1 MLLLVNVDAL
11 GENWWHPLVYQPH
24 PQWAGDLSIHWPVA
38 GILLAL
44 ATGNSQ
50 QVLPRCQGEGSSQV
64 GRPFSWKSQS
74 GVFCDSTHSLDL
86 SLIPNRDSDVVF
98 LCTFFLSGL

>member
-50 QVLPRCQGEGSSQV
+50 QVVKERAAPKWGDHFPGKV
-64 GRPFSWKSQS
+64 
-74 GVFCDSTHSLDL
+74 
-86 SLIPNRDSDVVF
+86 N
-98 LCTFFLSGL
+98 